1 VATPAKIRA
10 DDQIQQDVLDEL
22 SFDARVQPN
31 EVGVIVKDG
40 VVTLTGWLD
49 SYPMRQWPIS
59 CPGLDPRK

>member
-1 VATPAKIRA
+1 MATPAKIRA

-49 SYPMRQWPIS
+49 SYPMRQWHIS